1 MERIFRW
8 IMVVCLL
15 LAGATPGRAG
25 MTTTLRK
32 GLTMNWFYYNT
43 DANYPRQ
50 IGGPGYFYDYN
61 KDGLLDY
68 LILLQNPTTCN
79 WRLFALNT
87 AATGGEKTYAAN
99 RTAARDI
106 AASFGNFVPETL
118 YTPQSPSMSLPD
130 LVILATNKA
139 SASASTFTQFKFR
152 RLNETST
159 SFADDGSLL
168 TIPGVSS
175 KFRIYWPNCSF
186 DGDDYPDFIMYN
198 AEPINNQFTLRCY
211 NGKLTSS
218 TPMWTRSLSL
228 DAEDPGT
235 GVDIGSGAML
245 TPTLGVQVLPKLDNN
260 WQSSDFDGN
269 GKPEIFLYYSFGK
282 GTSFANMTA
291 VLDIDLLNS
300 SGGFVSPY
308 SSTWTRVSADL
319 MASAP
324 PSPMIVSDYN
334 QDGYVDMVLMRQ
346 SFMTTTPSVFEAYN
360 LKGRASLFKTTNKDF
375 SLSGLSTP
383 SVLDLYGYV
392 PYLHNKSTAG
402 PADLT
407 GDGYNDLDV
416 YRMNA
421 VAPSMPLRVALF
433 HGYAGGG
440 SNKGRR
446 IWLQEFANY
455 SAANWN
461 ANDFDADGLQD
472 YVLTKN
478 PDAPSTPTL
487 NKVTWKLAT
496 TSVKK
501 TGISILKEFTYAPS
515 HEFGTFNATTD
526 EFQAYSGQFAG
537 LGDLDNDGRRD
548 TCGSFQCWFD
558 RGGNGTIDLSYG
570 LLLVFDNTSGS
581 TAPETTAE
589 LEIKIKDEDWAPF
602 PIMVYA
608 FGPDGQTFVDN
619 NGDGSVNDFAVRT
632 EKAVHALSFTYKPV
646 TVRNAARGWVGYR

>member
-1 MERIFRW
+1 
-8 IMVVCLL
+8 
-15 LAGATPGRAG
+15 
-25 MTTTLRK
+25 
-32 GLTMNWFYYNT
+32 
-43 DANYPRQ
+43 
-50 IGGPGYFYDYN
+50 
-61 KDGLLDY
+61 
-68 LILLQNPTTCN
+68 
-79 WRLFALNT
+79 
-87 AATGGEKTYAAN
+87 
-99 RTAARDI
+99 
-106 AASFGNFVPETL
+106 
-118 YTPQSPSMSLPD
+118 
-130 LVILATNKA
+130 
-139 SASASTFTQFKFR
+139 
-152 RLNETST
+152 
-159 SFADDGSLL
+159 
-168 TIPGVSS
+168 
-175 KFRIYWPNCSF
+175 
-186 DGDDYPDFIMYN
+186 MYN

-228 DAEDPGT
+228 GRRGPRHGRRHRQRRHAY
-235 GVDIGSGAML
+235 A
-245 TPTLGVQVLPKLDNN
+245 TLGVQVLPKLDNN

-455 SAANWN
+455 SAPT
-461 ANDFDADGLQD
+461 G
-472 YVLTKN
+472 T
-478 PDAPSTPTL
+478 PTTSTPT
-487 NKVTWKLAT
+487 ACRI
-496 TSVKK
+496 TS
-501 TGISILKEFTYAPS
+501 
-515 HEFGTFNATTD
+515 
-526 EFQAYSGQFAG
+526 
-537 LGDLDNDGRRD
+537 
-548 TCGSFQCWFD
+548 
-558 RGGNGTIDLSYG
+558 
-570 LLLVFDNTSGS
+570 
-581 TAPETTAE
+581 
-589 LEIKIKDEDWAPF
+589 
-602 PIMVYA
+602 
-608 FGPDGQTFVDN
+608 
-619 NGDGSVNDFAVRT
+619 
-632 EKAVHALSFTYKPV
+632 
-646 TVRNAARGWVGYR
+646 